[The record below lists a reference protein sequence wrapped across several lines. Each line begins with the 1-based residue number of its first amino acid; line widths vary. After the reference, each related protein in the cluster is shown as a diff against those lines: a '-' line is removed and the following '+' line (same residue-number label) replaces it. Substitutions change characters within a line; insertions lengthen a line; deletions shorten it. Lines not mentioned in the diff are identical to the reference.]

1 MNLDE
6 TIIKEIE
13 QANEIED
20 TDEKEANYHLQIARW
35 LKDYKRLRD
44 QEPCRGNV
52 YLTKEAYAELC
63 YKAAKWNESE
73 ECGDAID
80 RKKAIKAVSQI
91 CSTELGRWKEN
102 PHIDAV
108 IDALEELPTVR
119 PSCRCQQIDKT
130 ESEE

>member
-6 TIIKEIE
+6 AIVKEIE

-20 TDEKEANYHLQIARW
+20 TDGKEADYHLQIARW
-35 LKDYKRLRD
+35 LKDYKRLQD

-73 ECGDAID
+73 ECGDTID
-80 RKKAIKAVSQI
+80 RKKA
-91 CSTELGRWKEN
+91 R
-102 PHIDAV
+102 
-108 IDALEELPTVR
+108 
-119 PSCRCQQIDKT
+119 
-130 ESEE
+130 SE